1 MREADRIVSMKEDI
15 DAMSWS
21 RVTEIAKLLQEEHT
35 EAQRQE
41 WARELLSIA
50 RTNSWVLDK
59 FGVAAEDMTG
69 QVIPS
74 GIEKQENDRYLSE
87 TTAAEIPSAECTV
100 AESAPAAPTPV
111 VDAAPL
117 SEDPAPVASA
127 SVADASTVREAA
139 SLPVSM
145 PAADAAPLPEDHAS
159 ELADAAISAGVA
171 AASEASD
178 DAPAVSAVSSEVG
191 NAEEEFAENASFSA
205 TSEPSWE
212 AMLSAT
218 VPEREHREKPEP
230 ELPATIDEPAAESET
245 GVAPAAVEQP
255 ASEESPCEPS
265 SFSSKDPTG
274 KIPRIP
280 ELNLPVIEPD
290 ASFGSLSDAEEE
302 LRKLEALY
310 SELVTRDAER
320 TSPQPESAQQAMLVE
335 QPQAQPQAQ
344 LQVEPQGQVEAQS
357 QPQTQPEPQ
366 PQVQPQAQSQAQPQ
380 AQLQVEP
387 QPQAQ
392 SQAQSASLQAEQPAK
407 PESFSTQASA
417 HVEQLSPTMP
427 ASQQPKGDAIIETKG
442 VLKKK
447 RRLDG
452 QRRRDRRDAAVFSI
466 PMGDPIGEHPLPPQ
480 EEAAPLREQPVQA
493 SNPVCERP
501 VQVAS
506 PTSGQPAQAAS
517 PEPERPIPTANPAS
531 TQSAPVADPEPEH
544 PASAAAAS
552 ASEQPVQAVLPGSD
566 ETEAK
571 GAHARRADEFRSDAV
586 HGETPEQPGS
596 PGEVDSCE
604 EAVIAQDFARFKHVY
619 SNKKGSLCL
628 YEDADG
634 HLVAVDPS
642 RFA

>member
-1 MREADRIVSMKEDI
+1 MFRKSAEQQIMREADRLVSMKEDI

-21 RVTEIAKLLQEEHT
+21 RVTEIAKLLQEEHA

-69 QVIPS
+69 QMISS
-74 GIEKQENDRYLSE
+74 GIEKQENDRYLNE

-100 AESAPAAPTPV
+100 ADASLATPTPV
-111 VDAAPL
+111 AVAAPL
-117 SEDPAPVASA
+117 PEEPAP
-127 SVADASTVREAA
+127 
-139 SLPVSM
+139 PVS
-145 PAADAAPLPEDHAS
+145 PSADAAPLREDPASPVSTSADSASLPENPAS
-159 ELADAAISAGVA
+159 EMVDAAMSAGTSP
-171 AASEASD
+171 ASGASGD
-178 DAPAVSAVSSEVG
+178 TPAVSAVSPEVG
-191 NAEEEFAENASFSA
+191 NAEEEPAESAPFSVA
-205 TSEPSWE
+205 YEPSWE

-218 VPEREHREKPEP
+218 VPEREHGETPDPQPAVTTDEPVPEP
-230 ELPATIDEPAAESET
+230 EASAAPV
-245 GVAPAAVEQP
+245 GVEQP
-255 ASEESPCEPS
+255 VSEEPPCEPF

-290 ASFGSLSDAEEE
+290 ASFESLSDAEEE

-310 SELVTRDAER
+310 SELVTRDTER
-320 TSPQPESAQQAMLVE
+320 TSPQPESAQQAMRVE
-335 QPQAQPQAQ
+335 RPQAQPQ
-344 LQVEPQGQVEAQS
+344 PQVEA
-357 QPQTQPEPQ
+357 
-366 PQVQPQAQSQAQPQ
+366 
-380 AQLQVEP
+380 EP

-392 SQAQSASLQAEQPAK
+392 AQAQSQPQSASLQAEQPAK
-407 PESFSTQASA
+407 PEPLSTQASA

-447 RRLDG
+447 RRLDR

-493 SNPVCERP
+493 SNPLCERP
-501 VQVAS
+501 VQVAG